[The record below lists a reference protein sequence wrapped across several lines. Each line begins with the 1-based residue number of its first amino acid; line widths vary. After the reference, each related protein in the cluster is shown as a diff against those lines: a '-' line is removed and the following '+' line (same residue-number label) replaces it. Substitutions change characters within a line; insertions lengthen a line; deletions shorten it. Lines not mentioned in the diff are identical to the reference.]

1 MEIAAMVER
10 REVIAAMEI
19 AVAEGR
25 EAADLEAAV
34 VVRAKVGLAV
44 MWGCSVAAVG
54 EAKEPV

>member
-1 MEIAAMVER
+1 MVER